1 MKHRMYQ
8 MVRVVLFLGLSL
20 PAFDSNGWA
29 GTPGQSSWSAFPVV
43 MYDSDI
49 GLGIGGKGILKN
61 GFRRNESLDLIIFGS
76 SKGEQWS
83 VFTFSIPDFE
93 IRQGKHYPLAFDF
106 SVEYDKLL
114 KSNFFGIG
122 NGSADNEFQFPREFV
137 KIEAVFGRAFTDRLI
152 GQAGFRYAR
161 YSSYRYAPEWNTISP
176 ATPGSGETSVAGF
189 LARVR
194 LDTRDSQ
201 INPQKGI
208 RLELQAEKTSGIL
221 GADWRCSRARLEFG
235 AYRRIFGT
243 RSVLA
248 ARFWA
253 QHIDGDAPYTEL
265 SRIGD
270 SWTGRGYK
278 ADRFLDKAMALAS
291 IEARVPLYK
300 KIGGVLF
307 TDAGRVWPALSK
319 FCWTDWHSD
328 WGLGLRYHL
337 ENFVVR
343 FDAGFS
349 AEGTRIFFNFG
360 QVF

>member
-1 MKHRMYQ
+1 MKGKTRL
-8 MVRVVLFLGLSL
+8 VLWLGLSL
-20 PAFDSNGWA
+20 PGF
-29 GTPGQSSWSAFPVV
+29 GQITRAENQNQPSWSAFPVV

-61 GFRRNESLDLIIFGS
+61 RFRGDESFDLILFGS
-76 SKGEQWS
+76 SKGEQWT

-93 IRQGKHYPLAFDF
+93 IRQGKRYPLAFDL

-122 NGSADNEFQFPREFV
+122 NASRDNKFQFPREFV
-137 KIEAVFGRAFTDRLI
+137 KIEADFGRAFTERLI
-152 GQAGFRYAR
+152 AQTGFRYAR
-161 YSSYRYAPEWNTISP
+161 YSSYRYDPEWGTISS
-176 ATPGSGETSVAGF
+176 ATPGSGKTSVAGF
-189 LARVR
+189 FAKFR

-201 INPQKGI
+201 INPIKGMRI
-208 RLELQAEKTSGIL
+208 ELQAEKTARVL
-221 GADWRCSRARLEFG
+221 GTDWSYGRARLEFG
-235 AYRRIFGT
+235 MYRRIFGT
-243 RSVLA
+243 RSVIA

-253 QHIDGDAPYTEL
+253 QQIDGDAPYTEL

-291 IEARVPLYK
+291 IEARIPIFGR
-300 KIGGVLF
+300 IGGVLF
-307 TDAGRVWPALSK
+307 TDAGRVWPALSR
-319 FCWTDWHSD
+319 FGWTDWHAD
-328 WGLGLRYHL
+328 WGLGLRYDL

-349 AEGTRIFFNFG
+349 PEGTRIFFNFG

>member
-1 MKHRMYQ
+1 MKRMT
-8 MVRVVLFLGLSL
+8 MVVLWLGLSI
-20 PAFDSNGWA
+20 PAFDKIACA
-29 GTPGQSSWSAFPVV
+29 GIQSQPSWSAFPVV

-49 GLGIGGKGILKN
+49 GLGIGGKGIVKN
-61 GFRRNESLDLIIFGS
+61 RFHSDESFDLILFGS
-76 SKGEQWS
+76 SRGEQWT

-93 IRQGKHYPLAFDF
+93 IRQGKRYPLAFDF

-122 NGSADNEFQFPREFV
+122 NGSLDNKYQFPREFL
-137 KIEAVFGRAFTDRLI
+137 KIEAVFGRAFTERIIAQI
-152 GQAGFRYAR
+152 GCRYAR
-161 YSSYRYAPEWNTISP
+161 YSSYRYNPEWTTISS
-176 ATPGSGETSVAGF
+176 ATPGSGETSVTGLF
-189 LARVR
+189 GRFR

-201 INPQKGI
+201 INPGRGI
-208 RLELQAEKTSGIL
+208 RLELQAERNAEIL
-221 GADWRCSRARLEFG
+221 GSKWRYSRARLEFG
-235 AYRRIFGT
+235 AYRKVFGT

-248 ARFWA
+248 SRFWT

-278 ADRFLDKAMALAS
+278 ADRFLDKAMSLVS
-291 IEARVPLYK
+291 VEYRYPIHK
-300 KIGGVLF
+300 KLGGVLF
-307 TDAGRVWPALSK
+307 ADAGRVWPSITEFSLRN
-319 FCWTDWHSD
+319 WHGD
-328 WGLGLRYHL
+328 WGLGLRYYL

-349 AEGTRIFFNFG
+349 PEGMRIFFNFG

>member
-1 MKHRMYQ
+1 MRNWSHEMIK
-8 MVRVVLFLGLSL
+8 VVLCLGMSL
-20 PAFDSNGWA
+20 PAFDANAWA
-29 GTPGQSSWSAFPVV
+29 GTPGQPSWSAFPVV

-61 GFRRNESLDLIIFGS
+61 RFHRDESLDLILFGS
-76 SKGEQWS
+76 SKGEQWT

-93 IRQGKHYPLAFDF
+93 IRQGKRYPLAFDF

-122 NGSADNEFQFPREFV
+122 NGSADNKFQFPREFI
-137 KIEAVFGRAFTDRLI
+137 KIEAVFGRAFTERLI

-161 YSSYRYAPEWNTISP
+161 YSSYRYAPEWNTISS
-176 ATPGSGETSVAGF
+176 ATPGAGETSVAGF
-189 LARVR
+189 VWRVR

-208 RLELQAEKTSGIL
+208 RLELQAEKAAKIL
-221 GADWRCSRARLEFG
+221 GSEWDYGRARLEFG

-243 RSVLA
+243 RNVLA

-253 QHIDGDAPYTEL
+253 QHIDGNAPYAEL

-278 ADRFLDKAMALAS
+278 ADRFLDKAMALS
-291 IEARVPLYK
+291 SLEARIPIFGN
-300 KIGGVLF
+300 IGGVLF
-307 TDAGRVWPALSK
+307 TDAGRVWPDLSK
-319 FCWTDWHSD
+319 FDWTAWHSD
-328 WGLGLRYHL
+328 WGLGLRYYL

-349 AEGTRIFFNFG
+349 PEGTRIFFNFG

>member
-1 MKHRMYQ
+1 MT
-8 MVRVVLFLGLSL
+8 VAVLGLGLSL
-20 PAFDSNGWA
+20 LAFDRIAWA
-29 GTPGQSSWSAFPVV
+29 EIQSQPSWSAFPIL

-49 GLGIGGKGILKN
+49 GLGIGGKGIVKN
-61 GFRRNESLDLIIFGS
+61 RFHRDESFDLILFGS
-76 SKGEQWS
+76 SKGEQWT

-93 IRQGKHYPLAFDF
+93 IRQGKRYPLAFDL

-122 NGSADNEFQFPREFV
+122 NGSADNDFQFPREFV
-137 KIEAVFGRAFTDRLI
+137 KIEAVLGRAFTERI
-152 GQAGFRYAR
+152 IAQAGFRYAR
-161 YSSYRYAPEWNTISP
+161 YSSYRYDPEWNTISG

-189 LARVR
+189 FTRVR

-201 INPQKGI
+201 INPVKGI
-208 RLELQAEKTSGIL
+208 RLEFQAEKTAGIL
-221 GADWRCSRARLEFG
+221 GSEWRYGRVRLEFG
-235 AYRRIFGT
+235 TYRRIFRTG
-243 RSVLA
+243 SVLA

-253 QHIDGDAPYTEL
+253 QHIDGDAPYAEL
-265 SRIGD
+265 SKIGD

-291 IEARVPLYK
+291 LEARIPIFGR
-300 KIGGVLF
+300 IGGVLF

-319 FCWTDWHSD
+319 FGSVDWHSD
-328 WGLGLRYHL
+328 WGLGLRYYL

-349 AEGTRIFFNFG
+349 PEGMRIFFNFG